1 MLPVDRPVTQAEVWE
16 ETPAEAANDTPVTT
30 VPGLLEPTVVGAER
44 PPEPADAEAAVT
56 EPLPRPPARSS
67 APPSVPAGSGQR
79 TRPAGGHR
87 EARGR
92 ANASRSHSR
101 LPAHLTPDQ
110 VLELVRR
117 ERREALDV
125 RDPIAIA
132 LAAER
137 YNTMAT
143 ILAPLDPAE
152 TLDLHRP
159 LLSVSQTAKMLGYN
173 AKEVRRLLGQGKIA
187 GRKVGNEWRI
197 PLWAVL

>member
-1 MLPVDRPVTQAEVWE
+1 MLPVDRPGTQAEVWE
-16 ETPAEAANDTPVTT
+16 DPPPEAAHDAPAPVVPAVLESPVPAEEP
-30 VPGLLEPTVVGAER
+30 PLELTNSGA
-44 PPEPADAEAAVT
+44 PA
-56 EPLPRPPARSS
+56 LP
-67 APPSVPAGSGQR
+67 APPHPPPLQGPAPVGGR
-79 TRPAGGHR
+79 ARAPGGHR
-87 EARGR
+87 EGRGR
-92 ANASRSHSR
+92 VSLGGSRSHSR
-101 LPAHLTPDQ
+101 LPAQLNPDQ
-110 VLELVRR
+110 VLDLVRR

-137 YNTMAT
+137 FNTMAA

-152 TLDLHRP
+152 MLDLHRP